1 MNGTQTGGIEV
12 APTGEE
18 APRQIGGYRQLFL
31 DDSVVAY
38 RMNVRREFN
47 QVEKASFNPI
57 IRCDKPWERE
67 GDGYY
72 IERMCTAFDER
83 EGVHKMWYETVNT
96 FENPPADEPE
106 HTTYTCYATSSD
118 GVHWEKP
125 DLGLV
130 SYRGSTANNLI
141 PFEGTDR
148 HLTRLVEVDPN
159 EPDPSRRYK
168 GLHRASPPERV
179 WLPKYSA
186 DGFHWT
192 VDVDHPTDLTF
203 EDDCVPVMWDPQA
216 QRWVFYRRMRR
227 CLERLT
233 GSKDTIVRMAGVSV
247 SQGRDISRWHPKT
260 RGHMVLAPDERDAA
274 EAERRGAMWCE
285 HYTMF
290 GWPYEGLWLAGL
302 EELWRSIDWVEVTG
316 RLSHVEGYEDMHLAW
331 SRDLID
337 WQRKADREP
346 WIPTGRPGEWDSGMI
361 YGISRPVIQGDELWF
376 YYDGFDGT
384 HFDPGCFGNMP
395 RWQEWMQAGDAAGRP
410 HLHEWRAWNAMQGAV
425 GLAKL
430 RLDGFAHLEAL
441 AVPGILITKPL
452 LMTGRGLGINAAVAG
467 GEVRVEIQDEAGT
480 PIDGHGLDDCDRF
493 VGDSVRHEVTWRGS
507 GDLGGLQG
515 RVVRLHFW
523 LRLAN
528 LYSFYLVDGGQ
539 SEPSPAQ
546 RVTDALEAM
555 PMPEV
560 KEAELP
566 PWLRSTED
574 RPQY

>member
-1 MNGTQTGGIEV
+1 MAWSSITAAQ
-12 APTGEE
+12 PTISSRSR
-18 APRQIGGYRQLFL
+18 ARTAISRVWWK
-31 DDSVVAY
+31 ST
-38 RMNVRREFN
+38 RKNRTH
-47 QVEKASFNPI
+47 ASAT
-57 IRCDKPWERE
+57 R
-67 GDGYY
+67 
-72 IERMCTAFDER
+72 
-83 EGVHKMWYETVNT
+83 V
-96 FENPPADEPE
+96 
-106 HTTYTCYATSSD
+106 YT
-118 GVHWEKP
+118 
-125 DLGLV
+125 
-130 SYRGSTANNLI
+130 
-141 PFEGTDR
+141 
-148 HLTRLVEVDPN
+148 
-159 EPDPSRRYK
+159 
-168 GLHRASPPERV
+168 ASPPERV

-192 VDVDHPTDLTF
+192 LDVDHPTDLTF
-203 EDDCVPVMWDPQA
+203 EDDCVPVMWDRQA

-227 CLERLT
+227 CLEWLT
-233 GSKDTIVRMAGVSV
+233 GSKDTVVRMAGVSV

-260 RGHMVLAPDERDAA
+260 RGHMVLVPDERDAA
-274 EAERRGAMWCE
+274 EAARRGAMWCE

-302 EELWRSIDWVEVTG
+302 EELWRCIDWVEVTG

-410 HLHEWRAWNAMQGAV
+410 HLHEWRAWNAMQGAI

-441 AVPGILITKPL
+441 EVPGILITKPL
-452 LMTGRGLGINAAVAG
+452 VMTGRGLGINAAVAG

-515 RVVRLHFW
+515 RVVRLRFW

-539 SEPSPAQ
+539 SDPSPAQ

-574 RPQY
+574 RPEY

>member
-1 MNGTQTGGIEV
+1 MT
-12 APTGEE
+12 
-18 APRQIGGYRQLFL
+18 RRHR
-31 DDSVVAY
+31 DDLC
-38 RMNVRREFN
+38 E
-47 QVEKASFNPI
+47 
-57 IRCDKPWERE
+57 
-67 GDGYY
+67 
-72 IERMCTAFDER
+72 
-83 EGVHKMWYETVNT
+83 
-96 FENPPADEPE
+96 
-106 HTTYTCYATSSD
+106 
-118 GVHWEKP
+118 
-125 DLGLV
+125 
-130 SYRGSTANNLI
+130 
-141 PFEGTDR
+141 
-148 HLTRLVEVDPN
+148 
-159 EPDPSRRYK
+159 
-168 GLHRASPPERV
+168 
-179 WLPKYSA
+179 
-186 DGFHWT
+186 
-192 VDVDHPTDLTF
+192 
-203 EDDCVPVMWDPQA
+203 
-216 QRWVFYRRMRR
+216 RWVFYRRMRR
-227 CLERLT
+227 CLEWLT
-233 GSKDTIVRMAGVSV
+233 GSKDTVVRMAGVSV

-467 GEVRVEIQDEAGT
+467 GEVRVEIQDEAGM
-480 PIDGHGLDDCDRF
+480 PIDDGHGLDDCDRF

-507 GDLGGLQG
+507 GDLERLRG
-515 RVVRLHFW
+515 RVVRLRFW

-546 RVTDALEAM
+546 RVTDARGQGSGAAA
-555 PMPEV
+555 V
-560 KEAELP
+560 AAEYGGPAGILTG
-566 PWLRSTED
+566 RNTD
-574 RPQY
+574 RPPRLPLAPNRPLAQPGRSDARPSPRPVLGLPAVVDDDYAVVVQDHARGRADVLEGAILVPAIKHLPASPGIASVVAERVVDAERLAFIEVELRIRVRPHHQNTAVRERQQEELAAVEAGLCGLRPTAAPVA